1 MAQGETSIR
10 VYLKPEAKDRF
21 KTTCFLKGL
30 NMSDIA
36 AELIEDWLV
45 KNAVDLPTPQT
56 KKSSSQ
62 TKKREE
68 ET

>member
-1 MAQGETSIR
+1 
-10 VYLKPEAKDRF
+10 
-21 KTTCFLKGL
+21 
-30 NMSDIA
+30 MSDIA